1 MSARLFKG
9 GTPAGLACAPFTIPP
24 PPGTHIVAEE
34 QSTAAPAVESEA
46 SLAADPEEQAQSRLE
61 AAQREATRLLTE
73 AQTQAAQIEQ
83 EAHEKGLAAA
93 RAQVDEEVQTASADL
108 RGQFTRSLTEL
119 ESLYTVITS
128 RAERD
133 LVKLA
138 LGIAR
143 KVVHREVT
151 TDPDIVVTLARVALE
166 RLHPRAVATVL
177 LHPDDFEYVNAQRQ
191 TLSSTGAVEIVADR
205 AVGRGGCIV
214 QSEHGDIDARIE
226 QQFAS
231 LERGFFE

>member
-1 MSARLFKG
+1 M
-9 GTPAGLACAPFTIPP
+9 ACAPFSIPP
-24 PPGTHIVAEE
+24 QPGTPVVAEAE
-34 QSTAAPAVESEA
+34 AQSAEAPTVESVA
-46 SLAADPEEQAQSRLE
+46 SLAADPEEQAQSVLE
-61 AAQREATRLLTE
+61 AAQREAARLLTE
-73 AQTQAAQIEQ
+73 AQAQAAQIEQ

-93 RAQVDEEVQTASADL
+93 RAQADEEVQTASADL